1 MLLQYNQVKNIFQ
14 IYMTLVKISIN
25 YKNYLYSF
33 HRKSQVSFFCFQF
46 YAIVF
51 KLEKRME
58 PPH

>member
-1 MLLQYNQVKNIFQ
+1 MLLWHNQVKNIFQ

-33 HRKSQVSFFCFQF
+33 HRKTQVSFFCFQF

-51 KLEKRME
+51 KIEKGME
-58 PPH
+58 PPC